1 MPFSQ
6 TYPMCCINIRNF
18 VDQFYQFTDGVA
30 QQHLDVDEVLRR
42 VSFFFYSTHDRFL
55 IQIQSLDG
63 LLSDHVS
70 KQIAKKLQTMLNL
83 SQIAQVVINL
93 EHFCTACNELESVLM
108 NLR

>member
-1 MPFSQ
+1 MEWLNSISKSMKF
-6 TYPMCCINIRNF
+6 CEGL
-18 VDQFYQFTDGVA
+18 V
-30 QQHLDVDEVLRR
+30 
-42 VSFFFYSTHDRFL
+42 FFFYSTHDRFL